1 MAFGRG
7 NLRAVNFCFAYID
20 NVVSGYRSFMPNI
33 TLTFAVFVL
42 CLIEIWNGGLH
53 GLSKFT
59 SDSVD

>member
-7 NLRAVNFCFAYID
+7 NLLAVNFCFTYIGY
-20 NVVSGYRSFMPNI
+20 VVSGYRNFMPI
-33 TLTFAVFVL
+33 MLTFAVFVL

-53 GLSKFT
+53 GLNEFT